1 MPKCKS
7 FLKIDLQTKICR
19 LKILSHTQ
27 KNFEKSKKSKVEILR
42 EAVNRQTY
50 GQTIHALDDPCV
62 KYDTVSQGV

>member
-7 FLKIDLQTKICR
+7 FLKIDLRTKICR

-27 KNFEKSKKSKVEILR
+27 KNFERSKKSKVEILR

-62 KYDTVSQGV
+62 KYDTVS